1 MAKPMSEELV
11 GFLLH
16 HQEKVVNNMAS
27 YHFEVKSGKKGSAS
41 DHSRY
46 IAREGGFDKWDD
58 LLATEV
64 GNMPPWAAN
73 DHALFWQSADTH
85 ERANGAAYREF
96 IIALPNELSLQQ
108 NLEIV
113 RTVVREL
120 VGDKPYQVA
129 LHGPESKLSGIKN
142 VHAHVMFSD
151 REPDGLDRT
160 PEKTFARYNED
171 HPERGGCKKAS
182 GGKTSMQVRDE
193 LIARRKMVADALNHG
208 LANAGVDARVNHR
221 SYKDRGIQQKPEH
234 HFGPARINR
243 MSPAER
249 AEHCSGRGKR
259 RRS

>member
-1 MAKPMSEELV
+1 
-11 GFLLH
+11 
-16 HQEKVVNNMAS
+16 MAS

-46 IAREGGFDKWDD
+46 IAREGKFNKWDD

-64 GNMPPWAAN
+64 GNMPPWAAK

-120 VGDKPYQVA
+120 VGEKPYQLAV
-129 LHGPESKLSGIKN
+129 HGPEGKLSGIKN

-160 PEKTFARYNED
+160 PERTFARYNED

-182 GGKTSMQVRDE
+182 GGKTSLQVRDE
-193 LIARRKMVADALNHG
+193 LIAKRKQVADALNDA
-208 LANAGVDARVNHR
+208 LAGAGIDVRVDHR
-221 SYKDRGIQQKPEH
+221 SYRDRGIQQKPERH
-234 HFGPARINR
+234 LGPARVNR
-243 MSPAER
+243 MSA
-249 AEHCSGRGKR
+249 GGKIGVR
-259 RRS
+259 RKTKVREIVRD

>member
-1 MAKPMSEELV
+1 
-11 GFLLH
+11 
-16 HQEKVVNNMAS
+16 MAS

-46 IAREGGFDKWDD
+46 IAREGGFDKWGD

-120 VGDKPYQVA
+120 VGEKPYQLAV
-129 LHGPESKLSGIKN
+129 HGPEGKLSGIKN

-160 PEKTFARYNED
+160 PEMTFTRYNKD
-171 HPERGGCKKAS
+171 HPERGGCRKAS
-182 GGKTSMQVRDE
+182 GGRTSMQVRDE
-193 LIARRKMVADALNHG
+193 LIAKRKVVADAMNHG
-208 LANAGVDARVNHR
+208 LADAGIDARVDHQ
-221 SYKDRGIQQKPEH
+221 SYKNRGMQQKPERH
-234 HFGPARINR
+234 LGPARVSR
-243 MSPAER
+243 MSQGER
-249 AEHCSGRGKR
+249 AGYVASRVGSRK
-259 RRS
+259 SKP